1 MNKKMLGKLTLM
13 AVVVSVLALG
23 GTAEAAGLRGTMRVE
38 GVFEQA
44 WQWLAGLWP
53 GAGGDQEKYGVGID
67 PDGQPAPPPPSPYGV
82 GIDPNGAESDADGRN

>member
-23 GTAEAAGLRGTMRVE
+23 GTAEASGLRGTMRVQ

-44 WQWLAGLWP
+44 RQWLAKLWP
-53 GAGGDQEKYGVGID
+53 WVGGDQEKYGVGID
-67 PDGQPAPPPPSPYGV
+67 PNGQPAPPPPSQYGG
-82 GIDPNGAESDADGRN
+82 GIDPDGAEIPDGRN